1 MDNSH
6 LELKRSNEPI
16 PWLLFGF
23 GGMMIAFALPSLI
36 VCLIIAGFSDGYQ
49 AFHILETISHWWGA
63 GAVFLIL
70 FGAIFHSIH
79 RIYHTILDL
88 GIFRD
93 GWIHKVIFYG
103 MAVLISLS
111 AFICLGMYYF
121 SF

>member
-36 VCLIIAGFSDGYQ
+36 ICLIVAGFSDGYQ
-49 AFHILETISHWWGA
+49 SFHILETISHWWGA

-70 FGAIFHSIH
+70 FGAIFHSMH
-79 RIYHTILDL
+79 RLYHTLRDL
-88 GIFRD
+88 KFHTGIF
-93 GWIHKVIFYG
+93 HKVLFYG
-103 MAVLISLS
+103 LAVLISLS
-111 AFICLGMYYF
+111 AAICLGIYYF
-121 SF
+121 SL